1 MSKNYDFETSP
12 KKNIFRK
19 IIDKIAT
26 SFKNLIYRFRKLFH
40 FSLSFK
46 ISAVYG
52 LTVTIVFLIISSSIF
67 LGFRYYLINQSYQ
80 TIKKHFFIINTE
92 IRENRVIPYDKIEKT
107 TKYDNI
113 VVSFFDSNQELIFTT
128 AEDEDITFSE
138 TTNTLSLLKSNKLES
153 IYINNKVYFYNEYL
167 YLQLSMSVEP
177 YNFLSNLLF
186 ILLIATNLLGII
198 IILIIGFRICTR
210 MLYPI
215 TNMNRTAK
223 AITAENLDT
232 RLDINSSYDELR
244 ELAITF
250 NQMIDRLQSSYDKQ
264 NQFVSDASHEL
275 RTPISVIQGYVNML
289 DRWGKDDMEIL
300 AESIDAIKEEASYMK
315 ELIEKLLF
323 LTRSDKN
330 LLSTN
335 KTFFNLKELTDEIV
349 YETNLIDEEHIITS
363 DGDQEISLFADRT
376 LIKQTLRIFV
386 DNSVK
391 FTPKGGSIAVN
402 VTKQEDSVD
411 ISIKDSGAGIPE
423 EDIPFIFNRFYR
435 SDKSRTKKKGGHGL
449 GLAIANLITTIHNGN
464 IKVNSTLGIGTEIIV
479 NLPIK

>member
-1 MSKNYDFETSP
+1 MT
-12 KKNIFRK
+12 
-19 IIDKIAT
+19 
-26 SFKNLIYRFRKLFH
+26 YRLKKLFH

-52 LTVTIVFLIISSSIF
+52 LAVTIVFLIISSSIF

-80 TIKKHFFIINTE
+80 NIKKNFIIINTE
-92 IRENRVIPYDKIEKT
+92 IRENRVIPYDKIEKI

-113 VVSFFDSNQELIFTT
+113 VVTFYDSNEELIFTT
-128 AEDEDITFSE
+128 SEEENIVFSK
-138 TTNTLSLLKSNKLES
+138 TTNTFSLIKNNNLEN

-167 YLQLSMSVEP
+167 YLQLSTSVIP

-186 ILLIATNLLGII
+186 VLLIATNLLGII
-198 IILIIGFRICTR
+198 IILIIGFRICNK

-215 TNMNRTAK
+215 TKMNRTAK

-244 ELAITF
+244 DLAVTF

-289 DRWGKDDMEIL
+289 DRWGKDDLDIL
-300 AESIDAIKEEASYMK
+300 DESIDAIKEEVAYMK
-315 ELIEKLLF
+315 DLIEKLLF

-330 LLSTN
+330 LMSTN
-335 KTFFNLKELTDEIV
+335 KTFFSLKELTDEIV
-349 YETNLIDEEHIITS
+349 YETKLIDENHTITS
-363 DGDQEISLFADRT
+363 EGTDNITLFADRT
-376 LIKQTLRIFV
+376 LIKQTLRIFI

-391 FTPKGGSIAVN
+391 FTPKGGSIDVN
-402 VTKQEDSVD
+402 INNLEESIE
-411 ISIKDSGAGIPE
+411 ISIKDSGVGIPE
-423 EDIPFIFNRFYR
+423 EDIPLIFNRFYR
-435 SDKSRTKKKGGHGL
+435 SDKSRTKKQGGHGL
-449 GLAIANLITTIHNGN
+449 GLAIANLIVTIHNGN
-464 IKVNSTLGIGTEIIV
+464 IKVNSTLGIGTEIVI
-479 NLPIK
+479 NLPIR